1 MSFSFPFVL
10 SIPNMKMASCCDG
23 GGGGALEVDYSV
35 CGLVLGIASVN
46 DSL

>member
-10 SIPNMKMASCCDG
+10 SIPNMKMASCCD
-23 GGGGALEVDYSV
+23 GGGALEVDYSV